1 MAMLLENYK
10 QSALQLIRDGESFF
24 RGADDNANADKVH
37 QILTD
42 AESGDSPTIMFY
54 GLYNAGKSTLINAL
68 CQEYVAKTGDV
79 PTTAAIQPVPWEGYS
94 LVDTPG
100 INAQDAHTTL
110 AVGQIN
116 ESDLILFVMD
126 NSDTF
131 DNAFVYQ
138 AIVKIVQS
146 GKALAVVVNQKNI
159 DEDEDPNISVPEQP
173 SMVKILD
180 KITVNLAEQGQRSG
194 IRIEQQKNFLGR
206 FAVNAQTAF
215 DAHECEAQDR
225 DLLIGVSG
233 ISPLVTAIHEVM
245 RHSAPVYRLQ
255 TPLIAL
261 REILRDAAQS
271 YEDTTLYGNK
281 QQLAEMRD
289 ELLLSRQRLRDSLL
303 VNGLRKIDATM
314 EMVKAAALDGKP
326 VSNISE
332 ELKQELNQ
340 LFQDAAARENAV
352 LSETL
357 HLDSLPAGTGMDA
370 TSVSVDNVNS
380 EGDMTAALTAAS
392 SAGLAMTGLGL
403 EVILPTLTFTI
414 PLAAIPVIIGV
425 IVKLVDIISGKNKED
440 MERMD
445 TARRDAER
453 MKAYYKFLNELRDS
467 EARIKATW
475 DRAVNEAL
483 EKFYGPKIA
492 QLDKELANV
501 SSECAAHIRNL
512 EQLGELRGR
521 LDDEM
526 RKLETFA

>member
-1 MAMLLENYK
+1 MAMLLDNYK
-10 QSALQLIRDGESFF
+10 QTALQLIRDGESFF
-24 RGADDNANADKVH
+24 VGVGDKANADKVH
-37 QILTD
+37 QILADT
-42 AESGDSPTIMFY
+42 EKGNSPTIMFY

-68 CQEYVAKTGDV
+68 CQEYVAKTGDI
-79 PTTAAIQPVPWEGYS
+79 PTTEEIQTVQWEGYS
-94 LVDTPG
+94 LIDTPG
-100 INAQDAHTTL
+100 IEAKNAHTKVAEEAL
-110 AVGQIN
+110 HK
-116 ESDLILFVMD
+116 SDMVLFVMD
-126 NSDTF
+126 NAGTF
-131 DNAFVYQ
+131 DKASVYQ
-138 AIVKIVQS
+138 AIVKIIQS
-146 GKALAVVVNQKNI
+146 GKALAVVLNQKDI
-159 DEDEDPNISVPEQP
+159 DEDEDLDTPVPKQP
-173 SMVKILD
+173 SMRKIMD
-180 KITVNLAEQGQRSG
+180 KITINLAEQGQRSG

-271 YEDTTLYGNK
+271 YENTALYGNK
-281 QQLAEMRD
+281 QQLAEARE
-289 ELLLSRQRLRDSLL
+289 ELLSSRQRLRDSLL

-326 VSNISE
+326 IGNVSE
-332 ELKQELNQ
+332 ELKQELNR

-352 LSETL
+352 LSDVL
-357 HLDSLPAGTGMDA
+357 QVDALPAGTEMNA

-380 EGDMTAALTAAS
+380 DGDMTAALTAAS

-445 TARRDAER
+445 AARRDAER
-453 MKAYYKFLNELRDS
+453 MKAYYKFLNELRD
-467 EARIKATW
+467 ERIKATW
-475 DRAVNEAL
+475 NKAVSEAL
-483 EKFYGPKIA
+483 DKFYSPKVA
-492 QLDKELANV
+492 ELDKKLANV
-501 SSECAAHIRNL
+501 SDECAAHIRNL
-512 EQLGELRGR
+512 EQLGKLRGR